1 MNKTAEKFKNHN
13 RTLMQNL
20 IPNDFAMPNG
30 LFIVDPNNKDFH
42 QPIAQWKQRQKE
54 QEKK

>member
-1 MNKTAEKFKNHN
+1 MNKTAEKFKDHN

-20 IPNDFAMPNG
+20 IPDDFAMPNG

-54 QEKK
+54 QEKR